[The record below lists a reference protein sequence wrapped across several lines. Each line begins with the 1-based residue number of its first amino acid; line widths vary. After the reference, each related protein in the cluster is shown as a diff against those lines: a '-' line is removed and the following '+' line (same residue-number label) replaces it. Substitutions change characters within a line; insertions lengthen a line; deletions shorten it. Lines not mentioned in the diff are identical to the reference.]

1 MTIAILHPGEMG
13 AAVGA
18 CLTARHTRVVWASEG
33 RSPESRERA
42 EASGFHDLKT
52 LDQVLREADI
62 VLSICVPGGALNL
75 AQQVAALNYTGLY
88 VDANAISPART
99 RQIGALVEKSGGR
112 FADGGI
118 IGLPPTPRRVARL
131 YLAGP
136 DAPKIATLFEGTQ
149 TEPMVMDA
157 PPGAASA
164 LKVCFAA
171 WSKGET
177 ALLGSIRSLARFEG
191 VDEALVAEWR
201 RSMPGVAEQS
211 EHIVQRAWKA
221 WRWAGEMEE
230 IAASFDTAGLP
241 SGFHA
246 NAEIYR
252 RLAGLKNQKEKPR
265 SEDISTL
272 LRTSGTK

>member
-1 MTIAILHPGEMG
+1 MTVAILHPGAMG

-18 CLTARHTRVVWASEG
+18 CLTARGIRVIWASEG
-33 RSPESRERA
+33 RSPESRNRA
-42 EASGFHDLKT
+42 REAGFEDLQT
-52 LDQVLREADI
+52 LQQVLEEAG
-62 VLSICVPGGALNL
+62 VLLSICIPSGALDL
-75 AQQVAALNYTGLY
+75 AKQVAATGFKGTY
-88 VDANAISPART
+88 VDANAISPPRT
-99 RQIGALVEKSGGR
+99 REIGALLQQSGAT
-112 FADGGI
+112 FVDGGI
-118 IGLPPTPRRVARL
+118 IGLPPTPQRVARL

-136 DAPKIATLFEGTQ
+136 HAQKIAALFEGTQ

-191 VDEALVAEWR
+191 IDDALLAEWR

-230 IAASFDTAGLP
+230 IAASFDAAGLP
-241 SGFHA
+241 SGFLA
-246 NAEIYR
+246 AAEVYR
-252 RLAGLKNQKEKPR
+252 RLAGLKNTKEQPR
-265 SEDISTL
+265 SEDVSAL
-272 LRTSGTK
+272 LRQSK